1 MCIRDSFKE
10 RLKQP
15 KSLALY
21 ESMMKFTKEVQ
32 SGTIK
37 VKDLKTTV
45 QQFIAQFE
53 EDFQNLWAESEE
65 DYQNNCEAIEGIITK
80 LLYPKLIVLYDTERD
95 RRLSYLFKVFDFIEL
110 SHLEAG
116 PDIDAETFAHAVEN
130 IRKIDQLKKPW
141 DKLIVI
147 VNCCKLVSSMVFHA
161 KEDDKPT
168 GADDFLPVLIY
179 VVLKAK
185 PANIATNIEFIKD
198 FRSAQRLRGLDEYYF
213 TAFQSALEFIEQLDA
228 SKLKIDPEEFE
239 RKVEDAR
246 ARIDFVGEVFDVG
259 ALPMSPSREESIA
272 DTEERSTKSE
282 GKKDNGLAEMNQSKN
297 VIINSFLNLRY
308 VPPLDSRKL
317 KFATRTADS
326 LLVSEVPDLLAEHKQ
341 ILAAYND
348 LRRRLE
354 DTITKGEGMLRDVR
368 SASVGKESRKFLG
381 LF

>member
-1 MCIRDSFKE
+1 
-10 RLKQP
+10 
-15 KSLALY
+15 
-21 ESMMKFTKEVQ
+21 
-32 SGTIK
+32 
-37 VKDLKTTV
+37 
-45 QQFIAQFE
+45 
-53 EDFQNLWAESEE
+53 
-65 DYQNNCEAIEGIITK
+65 
-80 LLYPKLIVLYDTERD
+80 
-95 RRLSYLFKVFDFIEL
+95 
-110 SHLEAG
+110 
-116 PDIDAETFAHAVEN
+116 
-130 IRKIDQLKKPW
+130 
-141 DKLIVI
+141 
-147 VNCCKLVSSMVFHA
+147 MVFHA